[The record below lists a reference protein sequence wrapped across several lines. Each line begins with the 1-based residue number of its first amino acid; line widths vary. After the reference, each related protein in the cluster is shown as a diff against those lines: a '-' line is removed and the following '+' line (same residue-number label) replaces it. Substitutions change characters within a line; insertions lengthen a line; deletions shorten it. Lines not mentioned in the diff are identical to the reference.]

1 MVNGLRT
8 RINKTTKDIMKTT
21 KPYTFD
27 RVVRLVIGIAVLLI
41 LFLLLKK
48 LSGVLLPFFIAWLIA
63 YLLQPFVSF
72 FQYKLKFRSRIL
84 SIFLTLLLFTA
95 VVTGL
100 IYILIPLISVE
111 VEKMSNIISL
121 YVQGINVDTIIPIA
135 WQNGIRNYLAQLDFQ
150 SVLNDE
156 KLMAII
162 QKIMPRL
169 WDLLNGSFNLLL
181 GTTVIVIVFLYLI
194 FILID
199 YEKVTDG
206 MFSIIPI
213 KYRGLIAG
221 IVEDLEVGMNRY
233 FRGQALVAIIVSF
246 LFCVGF
252 SILGLPLAIVL
263 GLFLGI
269 LNMVPYLKAIAI
281 IPAAFLA
288 FLQSAETGQS
298 LLTVM
303 LWLVAIFLIIQTI
316 EDLILVPKI
325 MGKVT
330 GLNPA
335 VILLSLSIWGSLM
348 GVIGLIIALPLTT
361 LMISYYKRF
370 VLKEGENV
378 LEFDTKPNEITQNE
392 ENIGM

>member
-1 MVNGLRT
+1 
-8 RINKTTKDIMKTT
+8 
-21 KPYTFD
+21 
-27 RVVRLVIGIAVLLI
+27 
-41 LFLLLKK
+41 
-48 LSGVLLPFFIAWLIA
+48 
-63 YLLQPFVSF
+63 
-72 FQYKLKFRSRIL
+72 
-84 SIFLTLLLFTA
+84 
-95 VVTGL
+95 
-100 IYILIPLISVE
+100 
-111 VEKMSNIISL
+111 MSNIISL

-199 YEKVTDG
+199 YEKVTNG

-361 LMISYYKRF
+361 LIISYYKRF
-370 VLKEGENV
+370 VLKEGEN
-378 LEFDTKPNEITQNE
+378 EIAVKDNNSDEAPSAIEHTVD
-392 ENIGM
+392 I

>member
-1 MVNGLRT
+1 ME
-8 RINKTTKDIMKTT
+8 TT

-27 RVVRLVIGIAVLLI
+27 RVVRLVIGIAILLI
-41 LFLLLKK
+41 LFLLLKR

-72 FQYKLKFRSRIL
+72 FQYKLKFKSRIL
-84 SIFLTLLLFTA
+84 SIFSTLFLFTA

-121 YVQGINVDTIIPIA
+121 YVQGINVDSIVPVA
-135 WQNGIRNYLAQLDFQ
+135 WQNGIRAYFAQLDFQ

-156 KLMAII
+156 KLMAVI

-169 WDLLNGSFNLLL
+169 WDLFNGSLNLLL
-181 GTTVIVIVFLYLI
+181 GTTVIVIIFLYLI

-199 YEKVTDG
+199 YEKVTGG
-206 MFSIIPI
+206 MFTIIPI

-221 IVEDLEVGMNRY
+221 IIQDMEAGMNRY

-263 GLFLGI
+263 GLLLGI

-281 IPAAFLA
+281 IPAALLA

-298 LLTVM
+298 FLTVM

-361 LMISYYKRF
+361 LIISYYKRF

-378 LEFDTKPNEITQNE
+378 SEFGNKPNEMLNENE
-392 ENIGM
+392 ESIEM